1 MTGYPFDH
9 VAVAVRSIR
18 DSAALFEPV
27 TGHSCSTI
35 EELPAHGV
43 NVAFLGPLE
52 LIEPRSDQSPVARFI
67 KRRGP
72 GLHHIGYRVSDVAAA
87 LEDLKSRGFEVID
100 EKPRPGAR
108 GHQVAFLHP
117 VATGGTLIELVQH
130 SSPLTPQR
138 FSPAQ

>member
-1 MTGYPFDH
+1 MNGYPLDH

-35 EELPAHGV
+35 EELPAHDV
-43 NVAFLGPLE
+43 NAAFLGPLE
-52 LIEPRSDQSPVARFI
+52 LIEPRSPESPIARFI
-67 KRRGP
+67 ERSGP
-72 GLHHIGYRVSDVAAA
+72 GLHHIAYRVIDIAAA
-87 LEDLKSRGFEVID
+87 LEDLRSRGFQVID

-117 VATGGTLIELVQH
+117 RATGGTLVELVQH
-130 SSPLTPQR
+130 
-138 FSPAQ
+138 